1 MEDRRAL
8 GHRAARGVSEA
19 KVIEVIQVVE
29 VIEGTSLPFLDHL
42 DDFDT
47 IDYVSFTRVQPF
59 LRNVSRSGA

>member
-29 VIEGTSLPFLDHL
+29 VIEGTSLPFLD
-42 DDFDT
+42 DFDT